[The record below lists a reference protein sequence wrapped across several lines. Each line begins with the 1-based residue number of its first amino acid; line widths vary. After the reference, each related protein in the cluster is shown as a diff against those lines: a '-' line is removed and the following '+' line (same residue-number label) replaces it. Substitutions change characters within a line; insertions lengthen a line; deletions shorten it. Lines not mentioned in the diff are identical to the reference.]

1 LLKMSEGHFQQS
13 LIAMRQSWLRD
24 YILRRLLY
32 AVLIAWGVLT
42 VTFILVR
49 VGPTSPAD
57 KYLANVAARGQDVA
71 QVTAAIEARY
81 GLDRPIYEQYFSYVG
96 SLLRGDWGWSLSTSM
111 PVMKLL
117 KTHWIYSFQL
127 ILLSSVFAALLGI
140 LIGIYS
146 AVKQYSKTDY
156 IATFL
161 SFIGI
166 SIPNFWLGVMLIL
179 LFSVQFGLF
188 KTYYDT
194 GLPLFSLANLKQLV
208 LPVITLGTGM
218 LAGYVRYTRSAVLDN
233 LRKEFVRTARAKG
246 LPERTVIG
254 KHVFRNAIL
263 PLITIIMFDLGSIV
277 FGGAYL
283 TEIIFGI
290 PGLGRISFNAVFADD
305 YAIVV
310 AVTLISAFLVLIINL
325 VTDITY
331 TYLDPRVRYD

>member
-1 LLKMSEGHFQQS
+1 MGK
-13 LIAMRQSWLRD
+13 SWLRD
-24 YILRRLLY
+24 YIIKRLIY
-32 AVLIAWGVLT
+32 SVIIAFGVLT
-42 VTFILVR
+42 ITFILVR

-57 KYLANVAARGQDVA
+57 KYLANIAATGQDPA

-81 GLDRPIYEQYFSYVG
+81 GLDKPILVQYADYMGNLF
-96 SLLRGDWGWSLSTSM
+96 RGNLGWSFSTSM
-111 PVMKLL
+111 PVIELI

-127 ILLSSVFAALLGI
+127 ILLSSLFAAFLGI

-146 AVKQYSKTDY
+146 AVKQYTKTDY
-156 IATFL
+156 AFTFL
-161 SFIGI
+161 SFTGI

-179 LFSVQFGLF
+179 IFSVKLGLF

-194 GLPLFSLANLKQLV
+194 TLPLFSIDNLKALV

-218 LAGYVRYTRSAVLDN
+218 LAGYVRYTRSAMLDN
-233 LRKEFVRTARAKG
+233 LRKTFVTTARAKG

-254 KHVFRNAIL
+254 KHVFRNAML

-290 PGLGRISFNAVFADD
+290 PGLGQISFNAIFAND
-305 YAIVV
+305 YPVVV
-310 AVTLISAFLVLIINL
+310 AVTLIGAIMVLLINL
-325 VTDITY
+325 ITDITY
-331 TYLDPRVRYD
+331 TYLDPRIRYD